1 VVGVGS
7 PGGRRGS
14 AWAAVPRLAA
24 FTVVAGILLA
34 GLLFPAVAGLGG
46 LSATAVSSTT
56 AAAPGVLIGQLPA
69 TSTITDDSG
78 APIAYLFDQ
87 DRRLVPSNGI
97 SVAMKG
103 AIVAIEDRRFFA
115 ESGLDPRSVG
125 RALVNN
131 SAGGST
137 QGASTLTEQYVKNYD
152 QYVAARTPA
161 ERLEA
166 TAPNLGRKI
175 REAEIAEQLEHSLT
189 KDEVLTRYL
198 NLVYFGNGTYGV
210 AAAART
216 YFDTTADRLTI
227 PQAALLAGMVQ
238 SPTQYDPVQHPVA
251 ATGRRDVVIAQMRA
265 QGEISPATADAAT
278 GSPLG
283 VDGRLDTPTEGC
295 LGAGDAGFF
304 CSYALDYLDKAGI
317 SPDQLRQG
325 GYTIRTTMNRAATEA
340 AKAAVDAQV
349 PPTTPHAADVLA
361 TILPGPT
368 DHPVTAMVAN
378 RGYGLDA
385 TSLQTT
391 YDLPATPENLGA
403 GSAYKIF
410 TSSTYL
416 AQGGGIYDVIPVP
429 QPTYTSPLTPGYTIA
444 NAESNPPTLTLQD
457 ALARSPNTAFVKLEE
472 TTGIAPVVDTAVR
485 MGLRSLAEPGG
496 RGLPSP
502 ADEIKDQNQASFTLG
517 PTPTSPLE
525 MASVGATLASHGVWC
540 PPNPIAAVTD
550 AAGRPVPV
558 PSEPCSQAISPQVA
572 DTEMTALSK
581 DDQPGGTSAQSAQ
594 DMQWARPTA
603 AKTGTTDT
611 AESGVFVGATPSLA
625 GASIVFDDS
634 PSPRPLCDGTP
645 PSNCGHGT
653 LAGGN
658 VPARTFY
665 QAATQMLA
673 ASPVL
678 PLPTPDPRYL
688 VGGPRPSIPSEVTRS
703 RADAAAALAQAG
715 FPVVVSPV
723 DSRIPADTVVG
734 QNPSGAGAIP
744 GQPVTLLVSTGHIA
758 PAPPPPN

>member
-1 VVGVGS
+1 VGD
-7 PGGRRGS
+7 GGRGQRAGT
-14 AWAAVPRLAA
+14 ALVRLLGAA
-24 FTVVAGILLA
+24 VVAGVLLA
-34 GLLFPAVAGLGG
+34 GVLFPVVAGVGA
-46 LSATAVSSTT
+46 LSGTAASSTT
-56 AAAPGVLIGQLPA
+56 DAAPGLITGELP
-69 TSTITDDSG
+69 STTTVTDDAG

-87 DRRLVPSNGI
+87 DRQLVPSAGI

-103 AIVAIEDRRFFA
+103 AIVAIEDRRFFS

-131 SAGGST
+131 GAGGST

-161 ERLEA
+161 EQLRA
-166 TAPNLGRKI
+166 TAPTFGRKI
-175 REAEIAEQLEHSLT
+175 REAEIAEQLEHSLS

-198 NLVYFGNGTYGV
+198 NLVYFGNSTYGV

-251 ATGRRDVVIAQMRA
+251 AAGRRNVVIDQMRA
-265 QGEISPATADAAT
+265 QGEISPATADEAMR
-278 GSPLG
+278 SPLG
-283 VDGRLDTPTEGC
+283 VDGRLITPTEGC

-304 CSYALDYLDKAGI
+304 CSYSLDYLEKAGI

-325 GYTIRTTMNRAATEA
+325 GYTIRTTMDRAATDA

-368 DHPVTAMVAN
+368 DHPITAMVAN

-385 TSLQTT
+385 ASLQTT
-391 YDLPATPENLGA
+391 YDLPAAPENLGA

-429 QPTYTSPLTPGYTIA
+429 QPTYTSALTPGYTVA
-444 NAESNPPTLTLQD
+444 NAESNPPTLTVQD

-472 TTGIAPVVDTAVR
+472 TTGVAPIVDTAVR
-485 MGLRSLAEPGG
+485 MGLRSLAEPEGP
-496 RGLPSP
+496 GLASP
-502 ADEIKDQNQASFTLG
+502 ADIIKSQNQASFTLG

-525 MASVGATLASHGVWC
+525 MANVGATLASHGIWC

-550 AAGRPVPV
+550 PNGHAVPV
-558 PSEPCSQAISPQVA
+558 PAEPCAPAISPQVA

-594 DMQWARPTA
+594 TLKWARPTA
-603 AKTGTTDT
+603 AKTGTTDI
-611 AESGVFVGATPSLA
+611 AESGVFVAATPSLA

-645 PSNCGHGT
+645 PTTCGQGT

-665 QAATQMLA
+665 QAATQILA

-678 PLPTPDPRYL
+678 PLPAPDPRYL
-688 VGGPRPSIPSEVTRS
+688 VGGPRPSVPSELLRTQ
-703 RADAAAALAQAG
+703 ADATAALQQVGFHVAAA
-715 FPVVVSPV
+715 PV
-723 DSRIPADTVVG
+723 DSRIPAGTVVG
-734 QNPSGAGAIP
+734 QNPQGSGAIP
-744 GQPVTLLVSTGHIA
+744 GQTVTLQVSTGHL
-758 PAPPPPN
+758 PPVPPPPGS

>member
-1 VVGVGS
+1 VRTRTAVV
-7 PGGRRGS
+7 
-14 AWAAVPRLAA
+14 RLVAC
-24 FTVVAGILLA
+24 TVVAGVLLA
-34 GLLFPAVAGLGG
+34 GLLFPVVAGVAG

-56 AAAPGVLIGQLPA
+56 DAAPGLLTGQLPA
-69 TSTITDDSG
+69 TSTITDSAG
-78 APIAYLFDQ
+78 APIASLFDQ
-87 DRRLVPSNGI
+87 DRQLVGSSGI

-103 AIVAIEDRRFFA
+103 AIIAIEDRRFFS
-115 ESGLDPRSVG
+115 ESAVDPRSLG

-131 SAGGST
+131 SSGGST

-152 QYVAARTPA
+152 QYVAAQTPA
-161 ERLEA
+161 EQLEA

-175 REAEIAEQLEHSLT
+175 REAEIAEQLEHSLS
-189 KDEVLTRYL
+189 KDEILTRYL

-216 YFDTTADRLTI
+216 YFDTTADRLTV
-227 PQAALLAGMVQ
+227 PEAALLAGMVQ
-238 SPTQYDPVQHPVA
+238 SPTQFDPVQHPVA
-251 ATGRRDVVIAQMRA
+251 ATGRRNVVIAQMRG
-265 QGEISPATADAAT
+265 QGEIGPTAATAATAA
-278 GSPLG
+278 PLG
-283 VDGRLDTPTEGC
+283 VDSRLITPTEGC

-304 CSYALDYLDKAGI
+304 CSYALGYVAKAGI

-325 GYTIRTTMNRAATEA
+325 GYTIRTTMDRAATEA

-349 PPTTPHAADVLA
+349 PPSTPHAADVLA
-361 TILPGPT
+361 TIVPGAT
-368 DHPVTAMVAN
+368 DHPITAMVAN
-378 RGYGLDA
+378 RGYGLDPA
-385 TSLQTT
+385 ALQTT

-416 AQGGGIYDVIPVP
+416 AQGGGIYDVLPVP
-429 QPTYTSPLTPGYTIA
+429 QPTYTSPLTPGYTIS

-485 MGLRSLAEPGG
+485 MGLRSLAEPAGP
-496 RGLPSP
+496 GLPSP
-502 ADEIKDQNQASFTLG
+502 ADVIKDQNQASFTLG
-517 PTPTSPLE
+517 PSPTSALE
-525 MASVGATLASHGVWC
+525 MANVGATLSSHGTWC
-540 PPNPIAAVTD
+540 PPNPIAAITD
-550 AAGRPVPV
+550 SAGHPVPV
-558 PSEPCSQAISPQVA
+558 PSEPCSAAISPQVA

-594 DMQWARPTA
+594 AMGWVRPTA
-603 AKTGTTDT
+603 AKTGTTDI

-645 PSNCGHGT
+645 PTTCAQGT

-658 VPARTFY
+658 APARTFY
-665 QAATQMLA
+665 QAATRMLA

-703 RADAAAALAQAG
+703 QADATAALEQAG
-715 FPVVVSPV
+715 FPVAVTPIG
-723 DSRIPADTVVG
+723 SRVPAGTVVG
-734 QNPSGAGAIP
+734 QNPLGSGAIP
-744 GQPVTLLVSTGHIA
+744 GQTVTLIVSTGRLP

>member
-1 VVGVGS
+1 MGVGS
-7 PGGRRGS
+7 RGRSG
-14 AWAAVPRLAA
+14 AIARLLGC
-24 FTVVAGILLA
+24 TLIAGLLLA
-34 GLLFPAVAGLGG
+34 GALFPVVAGLGE
-46 LSATAVSSTT
+46 LSGT
-56 AAAPGVLIGQLPA
+56 AAASGSDAAPGLLTGVLPS
-69 TSTITDDSG
+69 TTTITDDAG

-87 DRRLVPSNGI
+87 DRQLVGSAGI

-103 AIVAIEDRRFFA
+103 AIVAIEDRRFFD

-152 QYVAARTPA
+152 QYVAAQTPA
-161 ERLEA
+161 EELRA
-166 TAPNLGRKI
+166 TQPTLGRKI

-227 PQAALLAGMVQ
+227 PEAALLAGMVQ
-238 SPTQYDPVQHPVA
+238 SPGQYDPVQHPEA
-251 ATGRRDVVIAQMRA
+251 AAGRRNVVIGQMRA
-265 QGEISPATADAAT
+265 QGEISPATAAAAAA
-278 GSPLG
+278 SPLG
-283 VDGRLDTPTEGC
+283 VDSRVITPTEGC
-295 LGAGDAGFF
+295 LGAGDSGFF
-304 CSYALDYLDKAGI
+304 CSYALEYLAKAGI
-317 SPDQLRQG
+317 SPDTLRQG
-325 GYTIRTTMNRAATEA
+325 GYTVRTTMNRAATA
-340 AKAAVDAQV
+340 DAKAAVDAQV

-361 TILPGPT
+361 TVLPGAT

-385 TSLQTT
+385 SASQTT
-391 YDLPATPENLGA
+391 YDLPAAPENLGA
-403 GSAYKIF
+403 GSSYKIF

-416 AQGGGIYDVIPVP
+416 AEGGGIDDVIPVP
-429 QPTYTSPLTPGYTIA
+429 QPTYTSALTPGYTVV
-444 NAESNPPTLTLQD
+444 NAESNPPTLTVQD

-472 TTGIAPVVDTAVR
+472 TTGIAPIVDTAVR
-485 MGLRSLAEPGG
+485 MGLRSLAEPEGPG
-496 RGLPSP
+496 QASP
-502 ADEIKDQNQASFTLG
+502 ADLIKSQNQASFTLG

-525 MASVGATLASHGVWC
+525 MANVGATLASHGVWC

-550 AAGRPVPV
+550 AAGHAVPV
-558 PSEPCSQAISPQVA
+558 PSEPCAPAISPQVA

-594 DMQWARPTA
+594 AAGWNRPAA
-603 AKTGTTDT
+603 AKTGTTET
-611 AESGVFVGATPSLA
+611 AESGVFVAATPSLA

-645 PSNCGHGT
+645 PTNCGQGT

-658 VPARTFY
+658 APARTFY

-673 ASPVL
+673 GSPVL
-678 PLPTPDPRYL
+678 PLPAPDPQYL
-688 VGGPRPSIPSEVTRS
+688 VGGPRPSVPSEVTRS
-703 RADAAAALAQAG
+703 QADATAG
-715 FPVVVSPV
+715 LEQVGFHVAVTPIG
-723 DSRIPADTVVG
+723 SRVPAGTVVG
-734 QNPSGAGAIP
+734 QNPQGVGAIP
-744 GQPVTLLVSTGHIA
+744 GQTVTLLVSTGRL
-758 PAPPPPN
+758 PPPPPPPG

>member
-1 VVGVGS
+1 MTDAERE
-7 PGGRRGS
+7 PKRT
-14 AWAAVPRLAA
+14 AVIRLLGL
-24 FTVVAGILLA
+24 TVVAGVLLA
-34 GLLFPAVAGLGG
+34 GLLFPVVAGVGE
-46 LSATAVSSTT
+46 LSGTAASSTT
-56 AAAPGVLIGQLPA
+56 DAAPGLLTGILPA
-69 TSTITDDSG
+69 TSTVTDDHG

-87 DRRLVPSNGI
+87 DRQLVPSAGI

-103 AIVAIEDRRFFA
+103 AIVAIEDRRFFS

-131 SAGGST
+131 GSGGST

-152 QYVAARTPA
+152 QYVAAQTPA
-161 ERLEA
+161 EQLRA
-166 TAPNLGRKI
+166 TQPTLGRKV
-175 REAEIAEQLEHSLT
+175 REAEIAEQLEHSLS

-198 NLVYFGNGTYGV
+198 NLVYFGNSTYGV

-227 PQAALLAGMVQ
+227 PEAALLAGMVQ
-238 SPTQYDPVQHPVA
+238 SPTAYDPVEHPVA
-251 ATGRRDVVIAQMRA
+251 AAGRRNLVIAQMRA
-265 QGEISPATADAAT
+265 QGEISPATADEAMR
-278 GSPLG
+278 SPLG
-283 VDGRLDTPTEGC
+283 VDSRLITPTEGC

-304 CSYALDYLDKAGI
+304 CSYALAYLAKAGI

-325 GYTIRTTMNRAATEA
+325 GYTIRTTMDRTATDA

-361 TILPGPT
+361 TILPGAT
-368 DHPVTAMVAN
+368 DHPITAMVAN

-385 TSLQTT
+385 ATLQTT
-391 YDLPATPENLGA
+391 YDLPAAPENLGA

-416 AQGGGIYDVIPVP
+416 AQGGGIDDVIPVP

-444 NAESNPPTLTLQD
+444 NAEANPPTLTLQD

-472 TTGIAPVVDTAVR
+472 TTGIAPIVDTAVR
-485 MGLRSLAEPGG
+485 MGLRSLAEPAGP
-496 RGLPSP
+496 GLASP
-502 ADEIKDQNQASFTLG
+502 ADVIKDQNQASFTLG

-525 MASVGATLASHGVWC
+525 MANVGATLASHGTWC

-550 AAGRPVPV
+550 AAGHSVPV
-558 PSEPCSQAISPQVA
+558 PSEPCTPAISPQVA

-594 DMQWARPTA
+594 TLQWNRPTA

-611 AESGVFVGATPSLA
+611 AESGVFVAATPSLA

-645 PSNCGHGT
+645 PTNCGHGT

-665 QAATQMLA
+665 QAATTILA
-673 ASPVL
+673 GSPVL
-678 PLPTPDPRYL
+678 PLPPPDPRYL
-688 VGGPRPSIPSEVTRS
+688 VGGPRPTVPSEVTRS
-703 RADAAAALAQAG
+703 QADATAALAQAG
-715 FPVVVSPV
+715 FPVAVTPIG
-723 DSRIPADTVVG
+723 SRVAAGTVVG
-734 QNPSGAGAIP
+734 QNPVGPGAIP
-744 GQPVTLLVSTGHIA
+744 GQTVTLLVSTGRLP
-758 PAPPPPN
+758 PAPPPPG